1 MIDDAPR
8 HVPVLVT
15 ELTGLAAR
23 NGFPMSCEVR
33 TGALLRVLAASKP
46 GGRFLE
52 LGTGYGVGA
61 AWMLAGMDSDA
72 TLTTVEADGDTYAA
86 VMGILTDSRLTRVSA
101 SAGDYLSVLGD
112 DEHFDMAFVDCR
124 PGKFERLDELLAHL
138 RPGGI
143 YVVDDLLPQPTW
155 PEDHPERVEGFLKRW
170 PFLDGEFR
178 AQIVMDWA
186 SGLAIGVK
194 S

>member
-1 MIDDAPR
+1 MIEDAPR
-8 HVPVLVT
+8 NLPTMVA

-23 NGFPMSCEVR
+23 SGFEMSCEPR

-52 LGTGYGVGA
+52 LGTGLGVGA
-61 AWMLAGMDSDA
+61 AWMLAGMDA
-72 TLTTVEADGDTYAA
+72 YARLTTVEGDADTYNALTG
-86 VMGILTDSRLTRVSA
+86 VLTDARLTRVNA
-101 SAGDYLSVLGD
+101 DADAYLKALGD
-112 DEHFDMAFVDCR
+112 DETFDLAFVDCR
-124 PGKFERLDELLAHL
+124 PGKFLELDALLGHL

-155 PEDHPERVEGFLKRW
+155 PDDHQARVDGFLKRW
-170 PFLDGEFR
+170 PFLGDDLR
-178 AQIVMDWA
+178 AQMLMNWA

-194 S
+194 A